1 MSNSTPTPRDNTKT
15 LVKKNVLNALAAIGV
30 GASIYALGYFG
41 ARQGLLD
48 IFSKGYV
55 KVNVNAF
62 AADGTKL
69 IIQERPLS

>member
-1 MSNSTPTPRDNTKT
+1 MSNSTPTPRDNTKA

-69 IIQERPLS
+69 IIQERPLP